1 MPGPPLGR
9 YKLSA
14 RIAQGGMGEV
24 YRGVDVGY
32 GGIERPV
39 AVKLIAPA
47 LALDPSLKRQFVD
60 EAKLS
65 YLLCHQNVIGVRDV
79 GEIDGRFYIAMEWI
93 DGADL
98 GTIVQRLRTSAGQ
111 PLPLR
116 FACLV
121 AVEAARG
128 LDYAHRARDA
138 AGQALHLVHR
148 DVSPSNLLVSFEGEI
163 KVSDFG
169 IARSRLR
176 EVTSMPGGLKGKVG
190 YMAPEQARAEPLD
203 ARADVFSLGAV
214 MFEML
219 SGQNPFTFDAPK
231 ENEALE
237 RVRAG
242 RFPSVRALL
251 ASVPQGLEA
260 IVMRA
265 MAPDRAERYQTC
277 DQMREDLEVFARRES
292 YTLSPSDF
300 GQFVRDLMDAPGPEP
315 ERAKSAT
322 PPKRLS
328 GTRAVAAPR
337 AFNDALGGALASL
350 GGSGDDEPG
359 AADAPPVATSAVPT
373 LPARPTVVA
382 KPVKAHAAITPPAAA
397 APAPSDRPRSPT
409 DMTDL
414 IPRGSSRLPL
424 LLGGAAFLAVV
435 AAGAVLYISRAPAAA
450 APVATASVPIAVPA
464 PVPAHPQPV
473 PPTHPSPLSPAIS
486 VVVEPPP
493 PSASRNGH
501 HDHHAR
507 GHNAVAV
514 AAPPPAAHP
523 ATAAATPPPAPAPAP
538 APASPSPPPGPPAK
552 AHLTVTADVQ
562 SDAYID
568 GQYIRATPIVDY
580 ELAAGRH
587 TIHLESAAPGL
598 RLIPRDR
605 TVDLKP
611 GELKEVRMELK

>member
-1 MPGPPLGR
+1 VPGPPLGR
-9 YKLSA
+9 YKLAA

-39 AVKLIAPA
+39 AVKLIAPG
-47 LALDPSLKRQFVD
+47 LALDPGLKRQFVD

-79 GEIDGRFYIAMEWI
+79 GEIDGRFYIAMEWV

-98 GTIVQRLRTSAGQ
+98 GTLLGRLRTQAGQ

-138 AGQALHLVHR
+138 AGQPLHLVHR
-148 DVSPSNLLVSFEGEI
+148 DISPSNLLVSFEGEV

-176 EVTSMPGGLKGKVG
+176 EVTSLPGGLKGKIG

-214 MFEML
+214 LFEML
-219 SGQNPFTFDAPK
+219 TGQNPFVYDGPR
-231 ENEALE
+231 ENEALD
-237 RVRAG
+237 RVRQG
-242 RFPSVRALL
+242 RFPSVRTL
-251 ASVPQGLEA
+251 APSLPQGLEA
-260 IVMRA
+260 VVMRA
-265 MAPDRAERYQTC
+265 MAPKREDRYQSC
-277 DQMREDLEVFARRES
+277 DKMREDLESFARRES

-300 GQFVRDLMDAPGPEP
+300 GQFVRDLMDAPAPEP

-322 PPKRLS
+322 PKRLS

-350 GGSGDDEPG
+350 GGADADDGDAGD
-359 AADAPPVATSAVPT
+359 AADVGHAPTDAQPLVAPP
-373 LPARPTVVA
+373 RPTVVA
-382 KPVKAHAAITPPAAA
+382 KPVQAHKAIVSSAEPPK
-397 APAPSDRPRSPT
+397 PPT
-409 DMTDL
+409 DLTDL
-414 IPRGSSRLPL
+414 IPRSSSRLPL
-424 LLGGAAFLAVV
+424 LIAGAALLLLA
-435 AAGAVLYISRAPAAA
+435 AAGGVYFVTR
-450 APVATASVPIAVPA
+450 
-464 PVPAHPQPV
+464 
-473 PPTHPSPLSPAIS
+473 
-486 VVVEPPP
+486 PPP
-493 PSASRNGH
+493 PVAVMVPPPVAATTPPPPVAAPSPAMVAPPSPSLSRPAEK
-501 HDHHAR
+501 HHAR
-507 GHNAVAV
+507 AVKAPPV
-514 AAPPPAAHP
+514 IAPPTQPTSTPAPTIPAAPK
-523 ATAAATPPPAPAPAP
+523 
-538 APASPSPPPGPPAK
+538 GP
-552 AHLTVTADVQ
+552 AHLTVTADVVA
-562 SDAYID
+562 DAYID

-580 ELAAGRH
+580 ELAPGRH

-605 TVDLKP
+605 TVDLQA
-611 GELKEVRMELK
+611 GELKEIRMELK

>member
-1 MPGPPLGR
+1 
-9 YKLSA
+9 
-14 RIAQGGMGEV
+14 MGEV

-47 LALDPSLKRQFVD
+47 LALDPGLKRQFVD

-79 GEIDGRFYIAMEWI
+79 GEIDGRFYIAMEWV

-98 GTIVQRLRTSAGQ
+98 GTILARLKAAAGQ

-138 AGQALHLVHR
+138 AGQPLHLVHR
-148 DVSPSNLLVSFEGEI
+148 DISPSNLLVSFEGEI

-176 EVTSMPGGLKGKVG
+176 EVTSMPGGLKGKIG

-214 MFEML
+214 LFEML
-219 SGQNPFTFDAPK
+219 TAQNPFTWDTPR

-237 RVRAG
+237 RVRAA
-242 RFPSVRALL
+242 RFPSVRTL
-251 ASVPQGLEA
+251 APSLPQGLEA

-265 MAPDRAERYQTC
+265 MAPERGERYQSC
-277 DQMREDLEVFARRES
+277 DKMREDLESFARRES

-300 GQFVRDLMDAPGPEP
+300 GQFVRDLMEAPAPEP

-350 GGSGDDEPG
+350 GGDEAEQ
-359 AADAPPVATSAVPT
+359 AALAATEAQPAVAAP
-373 LPARPTVVA
+373 RPTVVA
-382 KPVKAHAAITPPAAA
+382 KVPVQAHKTIA
-397 APAPSDRPRSPT
+397 APAAEPARPPT

-414 IPRGSSRLPL
+414 IPRSASRLPL
-424 LLGGAAFLAVV
+424 VVGAAVALVGAATGAVWYATRPPPAKPVAAVTPPPVV
-435 AAGAVLYISRAPAAA
+435 AA
-450 APVATASVPIAVPA
+450 PV
-464 PVPAHPQPV
+464 
-473 PPTHPSPLSPAIS
+473 
-486 VVVEPPP
+486 
-493 PSASRNGH
+493 
-501 HDHHAR
+501 
-507 GHNAVAV
+507 V
-514 AAPPPAAHP
+514 AAPPPSQ
-523 ATAAATPPPAPAPAP
+523 PPAPAPAVVEAPPPSLSRTRHDKHHARATHAAATP
-538 APASPSPPPGPPAK
+538 APAAATTTTTATATQPSPAPSPPPPSGP
-552 AHLTVTADVQ
+552 AHLTLTADVQ
-562 SDAYID
+562 ADAYID
-568 GQYIRATPIVDY
+568 GQYIRPTPIVDY
-580 ELAAGRH
+580 ALPPGKH
-587 TIHLESAAPGL
+587 VIHLESAAPGL

>member
-1 MPGPPLGR
+1 
-9 YKLSA
+9 
-14 RIAQGGMGEV
+14 MGEV

-47 LALDPSLKRQFVD
+47 LALDAGLKRAFVD

-79 GEIDGRFYIAMEWI
+79 GEIDGRFYIAMEWV
-93 DGADL
+93 DGSDL
-98 GTIVQRLRTSAGQ
+98 GTILLRLRSSAGQ

-138 AGQALHLVHR
+138 NGQALHLVHR
-148 DVSPSNLLVSFEGEI
+148 DISPSNLLVSFEGEI

-190 YMAPEQARAEPLD
+190 YMAPEQARAESLD

-214 MFEML
+214 LFEML
-219 SGQNPFTFDAPK
+219 TAQNPFTYDAPK
-231 ENEALE
+231 ENEALD

-242 RFPSVRALL
+242 RFPAVRALL

-265 MAPDRAERYQTC
+265 MAPARDDRYQSC
-277 DQMREDLEVFARRES
+277 DKMREDLEAFARRES

-300 GQFVRDLMDAPGPEP
+300 GQFVRDLLDAPGPEP

-328 GTRAVAAPR
+328 GSRAVAAPR

-350 GGSGDDEPG
+350 GGGDD
-359 AADAPPVATSAVPT
+359 ASATDLALAATSAAPIIA
-373 LPARPTVVA
+373 PPRPTVVA
-382 KPVKAHAAITPPAAA
+382 KPVQVHAAIVVPEPK
-397 APAPSDRPRSPT
+397 RSPT

-414 IPRGSSRLPL
+414 IPRAPSRVPL
-424 LLGGAAFLAVV
+424 LLGALALVASVGGAAWYFARP
-435 AAGAVLYISRAPAAA
+435 APISAPA
-450 APVATASVPIAVPA
+450 PA
-464 PVPAHPQPV
+464 
-473 PPTHPSPLSPAIS
+473 
-486 VVVEPPP
+486 
-493 PSASRNGH
+493 
-501 HDHHAR
+501 
-507 GHNAVAV
+507 
-514 AAPPPAAHP
+514 
-523 ATAAATPPPAPAPAP
+523 PPPAPATPPPLPVAPIVTTVLPTPAPPPSKPDKHHARPHAVVAIAAPAPTPVAVAVAVPTPAP
-538 APASPSPPPGPPAK
+538 AVVTPPPAPPAK
-552 AHLTVTADVQ
+552 AHLTLTADVPA
-562 SDAYID
+562 DAYID

-580 ELAAGRH
+580 ELPPGRH

-611 GELKEVRMELK
+611 GELQQVRMELK

>member
-1 MPGPPLGR
+1 
-9 YKLSA
+9 
-14 RIAQGGMGEV
+14 MGEV

-47 LALDPSLKRQFVD
+47 LALDAGLKRQFVD

-79 GEIDGRFYIAMEWI
+79 GEIDGRFYIAMEWV

-98 GTIVQRLRTSAGQ
+98 GTILLRLRAAAGQ

-138 AGQALHLVHR
+138 AGQPLHLVHR
-148 DVSPSNLLVSFEGEI
+148 DISPSNLLVSFEGEI

-176 EVTSMPGGLKGKVG
+176 EVTSMPGGLKGKIG
-190 YMAPEQARAEPLD
+190 YMAPEQARGEALD

-214 MFEML
+214 LFEML
-219 SGQNPFTFDAPK
+219 TAQNPFSYDAPR

-237 RVRAG
+237 RVRVG
-242 RFPSVRALL
+242 RFPSLRTL
-251 ASVPQGLEA
+251 APTAPQGLEA

-265 MAPDRAERYQTC
+265 MAPARAERYQSC
-277 DQMREDLEVFARRES
+277 DKMREDLESFARRES

-300 GQFVRDLMDAPGPEP
+300 GQFVRDLMDAPAPEP
-315 ERAKSAT
+315 ERAKTAT

-350 GGSGDDEPG
+350 GGDGCGGDDEVAIAKTDASPIV
-359 AADAPPVATSAVPT
+359 APP
-373 LPARPTVVA
+373 RPTVVA
-382 KPVKAHAAITPPAAA
+382 RPVKAHEAIA
-397 APAPSDRPRSPT
+397 APAVERQRPPT
-409 DMTDL
+409 DLTDL
-414 IPRGSSRLPL
+414 IPRSPARTPLVIAGAAVL
-424 LLGGAAFLAVV
+424 LLLAAGTLYFATRPTAPPPAVAIAPPPVVVPPPLVV
-435 AAGAVLYISRAPAAA
+435 AP
-450 APVATASVPIAVPA
+450 PVAASPSPA
-464 PVPAHPQPV
+464 PTV
-473 PPTHPSPLSPAIS
+473 
-486 VVVEPPP
+486 
-493 PSASRNGH
+493 
-501 HDHHAR
+501 
-507 GHNAVAV
+507 V
-514 AAPPPAAHP
+514 AAPPPSLARPPKSEKHHARAATVVATPAATQGATP
-523 ATAAATPPPAPAPAP
+523 ATTAAPPPPKPAPP
-538 APASPSPPPGPPAK
+538 TGP
-552 AHLTVTADVQ
+552 AHLTITADVKA
-562 SDAYID
+562 DAYID
-568 GQYIRATPIVDY
+568 GQYIQPTPIVDY
-580 ELAAGRH
+580 ELPAGRH
-587 TIHLESAAPGL
+587 TVHLESAAPGL

-605 TVDLKP
+605 TVELKP
-611 GELKEVRMELK
+611 GELKEIRMELK

>member
-1 MPGPPLGR
+1 VPGPTLGR
-9 YKLSA
+9 YKLAA

-24 YRGVDVGY
+24 YRGVDVGF

-47 LALDPSLKRQFVD
+47 LALDPSLKRQFID

-79 GEIDGRFYIAMEWI
+79 GEIDGRFFIAMEWV

-98 GTIVQRLRTSAGQ
+98 GTILQRLRTAAGQ

-148 DVSPSNLLVSFEGEI
+148 DISPSNLLVSFEGEI

-176 EVTSMPGGLKGKVG
+176 EVTSMPGGLKGKIG
-190 YMAPEQARAEPLD
+190 YMAPEQARGEALD

-214 MFEML
+214 LFEML
-219 SGQNPFTFDAPK
+219 TAHNPFIWDQPR

-237 RVRAG
+237 RVRQA
-242 RFPSVRALL
+242 RFPSVRTL
-251 ASVPQGLEA
+251 ASSVPQGLEA
-260 IVMRA
+260 VVMRA
-265 MAPDRAERYQTC
+265 MAPERRERYQSC
-277 DQMREDLEVFARRES
+277 DKMREDLESFARRES

-300 GQFVRDLMDAPGPEP
+300 GQFVRDLLEAPGPEP
-315 ERAKSAT
+315 ERAKTAT
-322 PPKRLS
+322 PPKKRLS

-350 GGSGDDEPG
+350 GGSEDEEG
-359 AADAPPVATSAVPT
+359 AAGNAGGAATEAQVIVASVPPPKA
-373 LPARPTVVA
+373 TVVA
-382 KPVKAHAAITPPAAA
+382 KPVHAHRAVT
-397 APAPSDRPRSPT
+397 PAPEPVTQPGKARPPT
-409 DMTDL
+409 DSTDL
-414 IPRGSSRLPL
+414 IPRTGSRVPL
-424 LLGGAAFLAVV
+424 FVGVAVV
-435 AAGAVLYISRAPAAA
+435 LVAAAAGAVWYAMRTPEPAAAVVPPPVVAAPKPAAAMAASPPPVVAAQPIVVAAPPATLSRPTKADKHHARHGVAA
-450 APVATASVPIAVPA
+450 APVAAPTTA
-464 PVPAHPQPV
+464 
-473 PPTHPSPLSPAIS
+473 
-486 VVVEPPP
+486 
-493 PSASRNGH
+493 
-501 HDHHAR
+501 
-507 GHNAVAV
+507 
-514 AAPPPAAHP
+514 PAA
-523 ATAAATPPPAPAPAP
+523 ASPAPAPP
-538 APASPSPPPGPPAK
+538 APSGP
-552 AHLTVTADVQ
+552 AHLTLTADVQ
-562 SDAYID
+562 ADAYID

-580 ELAAGRH
+580 ELPPGKH

-605 TVDLKP
+605 IVELKP
-611 GELKEVRMELK
+611 GELKEIRMELK

>member
-1 MPGPPLGR
+1 
-9 YKLSA
+9 
-14 RIAQGGMGEV
+14 MGEV

-47 LALDPSLKRQFVD
+47 LALDPGLKRQFVD

-79 GEIDGRFYIAMEWI
+79 GEIDGRFYIAMEWV
-93 DGADL
+93 DGCDL
-98 GTIVQRLRTSAGQ
+98 GTILARLRSSAGQ

-138 AGQALHLVHR
+138 GGQALHLVHR
-148 DVSPSNLLVSFEGEI
+148 DISPSNLLVSFEGEI

-214 MFEML
+214 LFEML
-219 SGQNPFTFDAPK
+219 TAQNPFTFDAPK

-242 RFPSVRALL
+242 RFPSLRTL
-251 ASVPQGLEA
+251 APTVPQGLEA

-265 MAPDRAERYQTC
+265 MSPDRGERYQTC
-277 DQMREDLEVFARRES
+277 DKMREDLEAFARRES

-300 GQFVRDLMDAPGPEP
+300 GQFVRDLLEAPGPEP
-315 ERAKSAT
+315 ERAHSAT

-328 GTRAVAAPR
+328 GSRAVAAPR

-350 GGSGDDEPG
+350 GGDDE
-359 AADAPPVATSAVPT
+359 AAEDVALAATSASP
-373 LPARPTVVA
+373 LMAPPRPTVVA
-382 KPVKAHAAITPPAAA
+382 KPVKVHEAIVVPKAEPK
-397 APAPSDRPRSPT
+397 RSPT

-414 IPRGSSRLPL
+414 IPRRR
-424 LLGGAAFLAVV
+424 
-435 AAGAVLYISRAPAAA
+435 SRAPLVLGAVALVIGASATAWYFLRPAAPFVAAPPAPATLATTPPVASPAVAAPAGAAA
-450 APVATASVPIAVPA
+450 SAPPAVA
-464 PVPAHPQPV
+464 
-473 PPTHPSPLSPAIS
+473 
-486 VVVEPPP
+486 P
-493 PSASRNGH
+493 PSVAP
-501 HDHHAR
+501 
-507 GHNAVAV
+507 AVVV
-514 AAPPPAAHP
+514 AAPPPARGKPDKRHGHAHGAAVAVAASP
-523 ATAAATPPPAPAPAP
+523 AAATAAVAGPAVTEPE
-538 APASPSPPPGPPAK
+538 PPPGPPAR
-552 AHLTVTADVQ
+552 AHLTLTADVRA
-562 SDAYID
+562 DAYID

-580 ELAAGRH
+580 EIAPGRH

-605 TVDLKP
+605 TVELKP

>member
-1 MPGPPLGR
+1 VPGPPLGR
-9 YKLSA
+9 YKLA
-14 RIAQGGMGEV
+14 TRIAQGGMGEV

-39 AVKLIAPA
+39 AVKLIAPG
-47 LALDPSLKRQFVD
+47 LALDAGLKRQFVD

-79 GEIDGRFYIAMEWI
+79 GEIDGRFYIAMEWV

-98 GTIVQRLRTSAGQ
+98 GTILARLKAAAGQ

-116 FACLV
+116 FSCLV

-138 AGQALHLVHR
+138 AGQPLHLVHR
-148 DVSPSNLLVSFEGEI
+148 DISPSNLLVSFEGEI

-169 IARSRLR
+169 IARSRIR
-176 EVTSMPGGLKGKVG
+176 EVTSMPGLKGKIG
-190 YMAPEQARAEPLD
+190 YMAPEQARGEPLD

-214 MFEML
+214 LFEMTTA
-219 SGQNPFTFDAPK
+219 QNPFIYDDPR

-237 RVRAG
+237 RVRQA
-242 RFPSVRALL
+242 RFPALRTL
-251 ASVPQGLEA
+251 APSLPQGLEA

-265 MAPDRAERYQTC
+265 MAPERGDRYQSC
-277 DQMREDLEVFARRES
+277 DKMREDLESFARRES

-300 GQFVRDLMDAPGPEP
+300 GQFVRDLLDAPAPEP
-315 ERAKSAT
+315 ERAKTAT

-328 GTRAVAAPR
+328 ATRAVAAPR

-350 GGSGDDEPG
+350 GGDGDDD
-359 AADAPPVATSAVPT
+359 AAPAAIAAAPAMAPS
-373 LPARPTVVA
+373 RPTVVA
-382 KPVKAHAAITPPAAA
+382 KLPVQAHKAIA
-397 APAPSDRPRSPT
+397 APEPGKPPT

-414 IPRGSSRLPL
+414 IPRSGTALPL
-424 LLGGAAFLAVV
+424 VVGGALVLV
-435 AAGAVLYISRAPAAA
+435 AAAVGAVWYATRPAPKAIVAA
-450 APVATASVPIAVPA
+450 APIANPTAKPIARPVAA
-464 PVPAHPQPV
+464 PV
-473 PPTHPSPLSPAIS
+473 
-486 VVVEPPP
+486 VVAPPP
-493 PSASRNGH
+493 VAAP
-501 HDHHAR
+501 
-507 GHNAVAV
+507 AVAAPVVV
-514 AAPPPAAHP
+514 AAPPPSLSRPTRAEKHHARATHAAAP
-523 ATAAATPPPAPAPAP
+523 LATHAATPVAVAPPAATATPTPAP
-538 APASPSPPPGPPAK
+538 PPPTGP
-552 AHLTVTADVQ
+552 AHLTLTADVQ
-562 SDAYID
+562 ADAYID

-580 ELAAGRH
+580 TLPPGKH

-611 GELKEVRMELK
+611 GELKEIRMELK